1 MVPGTAWSPET
12 TLLRKDG
19 AWDSLAEEGWQETIV

>member
-1 MVPGTAWSPET
+1 MVPGTARSPET
-12 TLLRKDG
+12 TLPRKDG